1 MRIETTRLEVSTDD
15 GSSVADVTGEVN
27 AFVRSTGIGSGL
39 CVLTVR
45 RDACFLSL
53 APDLDEAFD
62 DLLRL
67 AQTEPAPPEGD
78 PDPADPALVSGP
90 AGDRADVDLIGQ
102 VPPGVLAE
110 SLSVAVRDGALSLGS
125 WDAIVLLDTAGPAS
139 RPIEITLMGSG

>member
-1 MRIETTRLEVSTDD
+1 VKIETTRLEVSTDE
-15 GSSVADVTGEVN
+15 GTSVADVTADVN

-39 CVLTVR
+39 CVLTVP
-45 RDACFLSL
+45 RDACFLSV

-67 AQTEPAPPEGD
+67 AQSEPPS
-78 PDPADPALVSGP
+78 ADDDLLPLDLAIAGGP

-110 SLSVAVRDGALSLGS
+110 SLSLAVRDGMLNLGS
-125 WDAIVLLDTAGPAS
+125 WDAILLLDTAGPAS
-139 RPIEITLMGSG
+139 RPIEITLMGAG